1 MKNSGWYRNLNGNS
15 TERCFALIEGHPA
28 IPEHN
33 YHDVLESRFCWT
45 TDDNA
50 SNRHKVATIPVES
63 ESSNGSRID
72 LAGWSLLRASR
83 ATSAGRRPPPFGIAL
98 QMTLL
103 ASWPKCLT
111 TCSWNSFGKSAFE
124 NHESSL
130 PIDRKSTRLNSSHLG
145 I

>member
-15 TERCFALIEGHPA
+15 TERCFALIEGHPS

-103 ASWPKCLT
+103 ASRSEEHTSELQ
-111 TCSWNSFGKSAFE
+111 
-124 NHESSL
+124 SL
-130 PIDRKSTRLNSSHLG
+130 RHLVCRLLLEKKKKK
-145 I
+145 